1 MCWQQL
7 PLEPDDPP
15 DGEAPPL
22 PLALAPPELDF
33 AGLVELAV
41 PVAVRVVVELRV
53 RVWALW
59 AHDSAGTRNAAH
71 ETANATSAATRP
83 AGRMLECDKPTPS
96 LSDAYGVSCRAS
108 AERAALRRTSGD
120 SPRGPIWPLWVPRS
134 LRLGASETRLG
145 SSFGRAAYTNC
156 KIDVTGRVMES
167 GAGPRGGGAR
177 RGPRAGLPAGGRG
190 AARPAG
196 APGSRGPAP
205 GSRRTRRGGGPP
217 GPRGPR
223 PRAPVRR
230 TLRETSQTPSPP
242 GSKADFSG

>member
-1 MCWQQL
+1 MTPRTARRHRCRSRWRHPSSISRAWWSWLCPSPCGSSSSCAFASGHCGPMTAREPGTRRTKPRTRRAPRHGLQVECSNATNQ
-7 PLEPDDPP
+7 PLLFLTPT
-15 DGEAPPL
+15 GLAVG
-22 PLALAPPELDF
+22 LALK
-33 AGLVELAV
+33 
-41 PVAVRVVVELRV
+41 ELRFAV
-53 RVWALW
+53 LPAI
-59 AHDSAGTRNAAH
+59 
-71 ETANATSAATRP
+71 RP
-83 AGRMLECDKPTPS
+83 
-96 LSDAYGVSCRAS
+96 
-108 AERAALRRTSGD
+108 GD
-120 SPRGPIWPLWVPRS
+120 RIWPLWVPRS

-156 KIDVTGRVMES
+156 KIDATGGVMES